1 MPTRLSNAGGRAKKA
16 EKSTVLPAFCHI
28 KAVVENFDLR
38 PEPETVVICLDLRLA
53 RVQFRCHSHMEL
65 FYQTFGIIA
74 AFCAG
79 IIILTLFFTGI
90 GYFKRSTRGF
100 EVVKLKGFIKDG
112 KLINVYL
119 NGGRSVLGVR
129 FVGFTDG
136 VAGKGGVPYQL
147 SSMVVLETAKGA
159 RVLVRADAVRM
170 IEEIEGAA

>member
-1 MPTRLSNAGGRAKKA
+1 M
-16 EKSTVLPAFCHI
+16 
-28 KAVVENFDLR
+28 
-38 PEPETVVICLDLRLA
+38 
-53 RVQFRCHSHMEL
+53 
-65 FYQTFGIIA
+65 
-74 AFCAG
+74 
-79 IIILTLFFTGI
+79 
-90 GYFKRSTRGF
+90 
-100 EVVKLKGFIKDG
+100 KLKGFIKDG

>member
-1 MPTRLSNAGGRAKKA
+1 
-16 EKSTVLPAFCHI
+16 
-28 KAVVENFDLR
+28 
-38 PEPETVVICLDLRLA
+38 
-53 RVQFRCHSHMEL
+53 MEL

-79 IIILTLFFTGI
+79 IIILTLFFTAV

-119 NGGRSVLGVR
+119 NGGKSVLGVR
-129 FVGFTDG
+129 FLGFTDS

-147 SSMVVLETAKGA
+147 SSMVVLETSKGA
-159 RVLVRADAVRM
+159 RILIRADAVRM
-170 IEEIEGAA
+170 FEEIEGAT